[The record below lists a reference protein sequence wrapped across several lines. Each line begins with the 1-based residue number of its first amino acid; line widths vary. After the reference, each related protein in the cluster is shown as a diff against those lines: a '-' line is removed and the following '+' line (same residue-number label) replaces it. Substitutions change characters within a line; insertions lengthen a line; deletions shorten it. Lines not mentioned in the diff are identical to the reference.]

1 MTSPSSIDIDSEFI
15 ASMISLDTSCP
26 GWISGSDSKAM
37 RLIELI
43 ILLFLVTCDL
53 DTRMR

>member
-37 RLIELI
+37 RLIKLI

>member
-43 ILLFLVTCDL
+43 ILLFLVTCYL

>member
-1 MTSPSSIDIDSEFI
+1 MTSPSSIDTDSESI

-37 RLIELI
+37 RLIKLI
-43 ILLFLVTCDL
+43 ILLFLVTCYL
-53 DTRMR
+53 DTRMH

>member
-26 GWISGSDSKAM
+26 GCISGSDSKAM

-43 ILLFLVTCDL
+43 ILLFLVTCYL